1 MTKKIE
7 GNRIYLKPL
16 PITLCYSA
24 FGFLGLF
31 LVYTWEYFMSKPSPF
46 GIVPRDPLV
55 TGMEWFVIAVSIGM
69 FLFSYF
75 YVYRNELKSERFW
88 EAHK

>member
-1 MTKKIE
+1 MTNKLE

-31 LVYTWEYFMSKPSPF
+31 IVYVWNYVDNMPSPF
-46 GIVPRDPLV
+46 PKTPIDPLLQ
-55 TGMEWFVIAVSIGM
+55 GMEYFVIAVSIGM

-75 YVYRNELKSERFW
+75 YVYRNELKSERV
-88 EAHK
+88 